1 MCGGGGGSG
10 CAGVVAVVV
19 VRLYVCAHV
28 VRLRVRVR
36 VRAHRVLVCRLE
48 VVQNPSKPREEVV
61 LVRYR
66 AGAALH
72 EGLKPVG
79 EVGLPHT

>member
-36 VRAHRVLVCRLE
+36 AHRVLVCRLE
-48 VVQNPSKPREEVV
+48 VVQNPSKPREEVA